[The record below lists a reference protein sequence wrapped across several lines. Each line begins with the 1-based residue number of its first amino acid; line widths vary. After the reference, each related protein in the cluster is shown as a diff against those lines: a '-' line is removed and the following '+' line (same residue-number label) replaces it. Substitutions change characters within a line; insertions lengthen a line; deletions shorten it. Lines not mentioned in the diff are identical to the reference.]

1 MATAETGIL
10 PKSDNLRKLKGF
22 DTLSK
27 LRQGYTV
34 TDIERETLH
43 SLASGAEAEAKS
55 VDTEIARLRAL
66 VLELEKLRK
75 SGGLHKLA
83 EPDTFSKLLQG
94 HTVTEVEKG
103 TLHSL
108 ASGAEAEAKLVDT
121 EIARLRALILELEY
135 SRESL
140 LKAARQARSLVAPI
154 RKLPPEILGEIFCL
168 AHSCIN
174 FFHSR
179 FHAMLAVPIGNIC
192 WSWHNIA
199 IGTPKL
205 WSCITI
211 TMKRG
216 LPPRALQRLEEIL
229 ELSGNVLLDLTV
241 ETSEWPASSKQM
253 ASSAAFPVIHKH
265 SQRCKHLTL
274 DGHIHFVLQF
284 FRIGPSPHSFNSE
297 SGTLSPQLP
306 SLRSLELDI
315 VADEDPGPGHALM
328 VLHIPSA
335 SAQNLRNLSIMNTYN
350 YQGGLASDLPWR
362 QLDTLMFGV
371 RHLSE
376 FFDALSNATS
386 LT

>member
-179 FHAMLAVPIGNIC
+179 FHAMLADFVGNIC
-192 WSWHNIA
+192 
-199 IGTPKL
+199 
-205 WSCITI
+205 
-211 TMKRG
+211 
-216 LPPRALQRLEEIL
+216 
-229 ELSGNVLLDLTV
+229 
-241 ETSEWPASSKQM
+241 
-253 ASSAAFPVIHKH
+253 
-265 SQRCKHLTL
+265 
-274 DGHIHFVLQF
+274 
-284 FRIGPSPHSFNSE
+284 
-297 SGTLSPQLP
+297 
-306 SLRSLELDI
+306 
-315 VADEDPGPGHALM
+315 
-328 VLHIPSA
+328 
-335 SAQNLRNLSIMNTYN
+335 
-350 YQGGLASDLPWR
+350 
-362 QLDTLMFGV
+362 
-371 RHLSE
+371 
-376 FFDALSNATS
+376 
-386 LT
+386 